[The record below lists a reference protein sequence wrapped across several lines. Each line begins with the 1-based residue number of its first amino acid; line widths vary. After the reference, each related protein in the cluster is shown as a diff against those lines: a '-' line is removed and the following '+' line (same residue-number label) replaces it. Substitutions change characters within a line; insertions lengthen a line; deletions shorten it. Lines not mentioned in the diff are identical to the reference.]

1 MKFKKKAGLLM
12 VGMVAAVSVTGCGSQ
27 VKLGEYKGIEAS
39 RVVCD
44 ISEQELNDAVE
55 EMMYDY
61 ITYDPVTDRAAQDG
75 DYVNIDYVITK
86 VDGQPYKY
94 ASEGDDEEEASEEA
108 TDEAADEEEAS
119 EEGDDE
125 SGSEDPYS
133 GYGEDIVIGEEYIYP
148 EVEQALV
155 GMNTGDKK
163 TVSAKL
169 TEDYVDEDLAGKTA
183 DIEVTLNEIMLE
195 NKPEYNDEFVKTNLG
210 FDTIAEYEESLK
222 KDLLSEK
229 EEEYKTESVSEI
241 VQKIIDNSKFGD
253 YEKKTYEACE
263 EEYNSGNE
271 QMAAMYGMELA
282 DYEELMGITADAK
295 KQDIVAMVHERQVV
309 EAIAEKEGI
318 KVSDDDIKKLA
329 EDNYA
334 EYEYDSADK
343 FIEDYGKEYL
353 TYYLLSEKVYDFLY
367 DNAKL
372 TDISEEEYNKN
383 ASEESEEETDDG
395 QDVEVN
401 LDDAEEEAG
410 DGQDAEE

>member
-44 ISEQELNDAVE
+44 ISEQEISDAVE

-86 VDGQPYKY
+86 VDGQPYEY
-94 ASEGDDEEEASEEA
+94 AAEGDDEAEGEAADEA
-108 TDEAADEEEAS
+108 TEEAADEE
-119 EEGDDE
+119 E

-169 TEDYVDEDLAGKTA
+169 TEDYVDEDLVGKTA

-372 TDISEEEYNKN
+372 TDISEEEYNKK